1 MYNKQD
7 WKDEI
12 PDLTK
17 PIMDPSTGKQKTD
30 SQTGRPL
37 FELVQVGTRITS
49 TRLNTME
56 DGIEAAHILVEKLAK
71 EAIGNF
77 VVPFNGVMGLSC
89 SAQGLKVIW
98 TAGVAYVGGR
108 RYEVPAGEMALNP
121 TQGQYVYVDVD
132 GVVKKT
138 SSQATAKSGLSLFY
152 VATDTS
158 GVISTSDQRVNVS
171 LEEIIKRMDNVQIPD
186 ASLTQKGKVQL
197 SNSISSTN
205 QTNAATPKAVNDAR
219 QDAITRAQA
228 MDEETV
234 IPLANTNAQ
243 TIANTVVNDIKNNFT
258 ANLIPNSA
266 ANIGLA
272 GWTNAS
278 GNTVDFFVPTAPSA
292 TVGYYF
298 LHNSS
303 MLLTSDS
310 SVLETDET
318 ITLSASDYTFQIVF
332 YTIGSPDIDMYAEIY
347 NPSNGTVLSKI
358 SADKNASWH
367 KKLSSFNVSSVVNV
381 KVRIVVKGIALVATR
396 CATRLKLSVGAN
408 SIYTNE
414 ADSLLMRK
422 KMRPW
427 WGGL

>member
-1 MYNKQD
+1 
-7 WKDEI
+7 
-12 PDLTK
+12 
-17 PIMDPSTGKQKTD
+17 MDPSTGKQKTD

-243 TIANTVVNDIKNNFT
+243 TIANTVVNDVKNNIA
-258 ANLIPNSA
+258 ANLIPNSTGSL
-266 ANIGLA
+266 GLI
-272 GWTNAS
+272 GWTNAA
-278 GNTVDFFVPTAPSA
+278 GNTVDFSVFTAPSA

-298 LHNSS
+298 SHNSS

-318 ITLSASDYTFQIVF
+318 ITLSASDYTFQITF

-347 NPSNGTVLSKI
+347 NSSTGTVLCKI
-358 SADKNASWH
+358 PADKNANWH
-367 KKLSSFNVSSVVNV
+367 KKSASFSVASVVSV
-381 KVRIVVKGIALVATR
+381 KVRLAVKGIAPVATR
-396 CATRLKLSVGAN
+396 AATRLKLSVGGN

-414 ADSLLMRK
+414 ADWSLMRK
-422 KMRPW
+422 KMRAL